1 MKITVLTICPEQFG
15 DFRKTPL
22 IARAEDSGL
31 LELKIVDIREYAPGS
46 FRQVDDSP
54 YGGGAGMIL
63 RCQPVLDAL
72 DAVRTEDSHTVI
84 LAPVGKTYTQSDAH
98 RLAQLDHLI
107 LICGHYEGLDAR
119 IYPSADEL
127 LSVGDYILTGGE
139 LPAMVVVDSLM
150 RLVKGSMK
158 EESTLEESF
167 EQGLLEYPQYTRPA
181 YFKGMKVPEILL
193 SGDHKAIA
201 NWRRKEALRITKL
214 LRPDLLETAGDKAVD
229 VVSADGSGRE
239 PDLAELSD
247 VRAKYRTITKTL
259 IEHNIT
265 ISTMESCSAGLI
277 ASLLTDTEGS
287 SNILKGA
294 FVTYSNEAK
303 VMQGVPPEVIR
314 RYGVYSLETAEEMAL
329 ACRSAYH
336 AKIGVGITGTM
347 ANVDPDNQDS
357 VPGEI
362 YLAIASEKGIQSRK
376 LILPYVPDRLIGKL
390 RAADA
395 VADDLLALLTDSYS
409 S

>member
-22 IARAEDSGL
+22 IARAEASGL
-31 LELKIVDIREYAPGS
+31 LDLQIVDIRDYAPGS

-72 DAVRTEDSHTVI
+72 DAVRKKDSHTVI
-84 LAPVGKTYTQSDAH
+84 LAPVGKPYTQSDAH
-98 RLAQLDHLI
+98 RLAGLSHLI

-127 LSVGDYILTGGE
+127 LSVGDYIVTGGE
-139 LPAMVVVDSLM
+139 LPAMMVVDSVM

-193 SGDHKAIA
+193 SGNHEAIA
-201 NWRRKEALRITKL
+201 DWRRKESLRVTKM
-214 LRPDLLETAGDKAVD
+214 LRPDLLKAAGDIQSPISSENTED
-229 VVSADGSGRE
+229 PGSADLCAVRE
-239 PDLAELSD
+239 
-247 VRAKYRTITKTL
+247 KYHTITKTL
-259 IEHNIT
+259 IERNIS
-265 ISTMESCSAGLI
+265 ISTMESCTAGLVS
-277 ASLLTDTEGS
+277 SLLTDTEGS
-287 SNILKGA
+287 SQILKGA

-314 RYGVYSLETAEEMAL
+314 RYGVYSRETAEEMVL
-329 ACRSAYH
+329 ACRSAYR
-336 AKIGVGITGTM
+336 ADIGVGITGTM
-347 ANVDPDNQDS
+347 ANADPDNPDS

-362 YLAIASEKGIQSRK
+362 FLAIAQERGVRSRK
-376 LILPYVPDRLIGKL
+376 LILPSVPDRLAGKL
-390 RAADA
+390 QAADA
-395 VADDLLALLTDSYS
+395 AADDLLTLLGEWKD
-409 S
+409 

>member
-22 IARAEDSGL
+22 IARAEASGL
-31 LELKIVDIREYAPGS
+31 LDLQIVDIRDFAPGS

-63 RCQPVLDAL
+63 RCQPVQDAL
-72 DAVRTEDSHTVI
+72 DAVRTEASHTVI
-84 LAPVGKTYTQSDAH
+84 LAPVGKTYTQADAH
-98 RLAQLDHLI
+98 RLARLDHLI

-181 YFKGMKVPEILL
+181 YFMGMKVPEILL
-193 SGDHKAIA
+193 SGDHEAIA
-201 NWRRKEALRITKL
+201 DWRRKEALRITKL
-214 LRPDLLETAGDKAVD
+214 LRPDLLETADAAVPSSED
-229 VVSADGSGRE
+229 RSGPE
-239 PDLAELSD
+239 SDLAELSN

-259 IEHNIT
+259 IERNIT
-265 ISTMESCSAGLI
+265 ISTMESCSAGLV

-287 SNILKGA
+287 SSILKGA

-303 VMQGVPPEVIR
+303 IMQGVPPEVIS

-347 ANVDPDNQDS
+347 ANADPDNQDS

-362 YLAIASEKGIQSRK
+362 YLAIASEEGIRSRK
-376 LILPYVPDRLIGKL
+376 LILPSVPDRLAGKL
-390 RAADA
+390 EAADA
-395 VADDLLALLTDSYS
+395 VADDLLALLTEPYS

>member
-1 MKITVLTICPEQFG
+1 VYLTPQGRVFNQEMAKELSG
-15 DFRKTPL
+15 E
-22 IARAEDSGL
+22 ED
-31 LELKIVDIREYAPGS
+31 
-46 FRQVDDSP
+46 
-54 YGGGAGMIL
+54 
-63 RCQPVLDAL
+63 
-72 DAVRTEDSHTVI
+72 
-84 LAPVGKTYTQSDAH
+84 
-98 RLAQLDHLI
+98 LI
-107 LICGHYEGLDAR
+107 LLCGHYEG
-119 IYPSADEL
+119 IDERVL
-127 LSVGDYILTGGE
+127 EEIVTDNISIGDYVLTGGE
-139 LPAMVVVDSLM
+139 LAAMVLIDAVS
-150 RLVKGSMK
+150 RLTPGVLNNDTS
-158 EESTLEESF
+158 SDTESF
-167 EQGLLEYPQYTRPA
+167 EDGLLEYPQYSRPEVWRG
-181 YFKGMKVPEILL
+181 KRVPEILL

-201 NWRRKEALRITKL
+201 EWRRKEALRITKL